1 MYFVRNLS
9 RHIATLGFTGY
20 MPYAPGTFGSALGL
34 LLIIFLKPDNITLSM
49 IFLSVFVLGLFTS
62 HEAEKLL
69 GKDSGHIV
77 IDEFCGYLLCVVFVP
92 KSTGYLLAGF
102 ILFRFFD
109 VLKPPPIRKVEKI
122 IPGGA
127 GIMLDDI
134 LAAVYTNICIQLWRQ
149 LF

>member
-1 MYFVRNLS
+1 
-9 RHIATLGFTGY
+9 

-34 LLIIFLKPDNITLSM
+34 LLIIVLKPDTITLSM
-49 IFLSVFVLGLFTS
+49 IFLPLFVLGLFVS
-62 HEAEKLL
+62 HEAEKVL

-77 IDEFCGYLLCVVFVP
+77 IDEFCGYLLSVVFVP
-92 KSTGYLLAGF
+92 TGSGYLLAAF

-109 VLKPPPIRKVEKI
+109 VIKPPPIRNVEQNI
-122 IPGGA
+122 AGGA

-134 LAAVYTNICIQLWRQ
+134 VAAVYTNICIQLWRL

>member
-1 MYFVRNLS
+1 MYSIRNLS
-9 RHIATLGFTGY
+9 RNIATLGFAGY

-34 LLIIFLKPDNITLSM
+34 LLIIFLKPDNITLLM

-62 HEAEKLL
+62 HQAEKLL

-92 KSTGYLLAGF
+92 KVTGYLLAGF

>member
-1 MYFVRNLS
+1 VYSIRNLS
-9 RHIATLGFTGY
+9 RNIATLGFAGY

-92 KSTGYLLAGF
+92 KDMGYLLAGF

-149 LF
+149 LI